1 MIQSGSTEILGT
13 LDAEQKQDLKTYVL
27 PLVQAYNATR
37 HDTTSLSHVWM
48 VPSFAHCS
56 LTHIW
61 ALRIP
66 TNG

>member
-27 PLVQAYNATR
+27 VQAYNATR

-48 VPSFAHCS
+48 VPSFAH
-56 LTHIW
+56 
-61 ALRIP
+61 
-66 TNG
+66 